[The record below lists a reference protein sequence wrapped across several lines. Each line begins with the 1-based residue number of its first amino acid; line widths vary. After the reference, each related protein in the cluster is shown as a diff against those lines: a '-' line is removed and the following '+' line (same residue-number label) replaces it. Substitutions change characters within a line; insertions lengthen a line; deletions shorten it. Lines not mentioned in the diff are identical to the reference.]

1 MRTLTLQAQE
11 VQGYNTSHKQCSPP
25 FHTGVP
31 CNVYVTFIIILSYK
45 ILLTLAIRT
54 DTEFRHKTSVAQAKM
69 VTSVHM
75 TTTTTTTTMAQAA
88 SGAPTVAS
96 KLVSGRLCTTHLA
109 PFPAR
114 VLPPQQGRHADQAQH
129 RAHVQIHAK
138 DAPGRS
144 DRHRSDHATLVMSSG
159 TTTVSIMLWLRS
171 PCSTS

>member
-25 FHTGVP
+25 LHTGVP
-31 CNVYVTFIIILSYK
+31 CNVYVTFIILSYK

-54 DTEFRHKTSVAQAKM
+54 DTEFRHKTSVARAKT

-75 TTTTTTTTMAQAA
+75 TTTTTTTTTTMARAA

-114 VLPPQQGRHADQAQH
+114 VLPPHQGRHADQAQH

-144 DRHRSDHATLVMSSG
+144 VTDTVQ
-159 TTTVSIMLWLRS
+159 TTPHL
-171 PCSTS
+171 